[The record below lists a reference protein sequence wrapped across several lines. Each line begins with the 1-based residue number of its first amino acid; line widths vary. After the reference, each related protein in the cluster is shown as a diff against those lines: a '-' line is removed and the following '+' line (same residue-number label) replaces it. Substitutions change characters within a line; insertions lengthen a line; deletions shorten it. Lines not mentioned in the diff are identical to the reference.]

1 MTNLTPVELHAGYW
15 IKREDLHRS
24 PTGVNGAKYR
34 AAQHLAERAALL
46 GSHTIVSAASV
57 LSPQSAI
64 SATVAAEYGL
74 KCMIIVGG
82 TTPEK
87 ALRHQSI
94 EIARDLGASI
104 HAIKVGYN
112 PALQSAAFRAAD
124 APGVWRMPYGIT
136 TPVEASLRAVEDFV
150 RVGAPQTAN
159 LPDDVRTLV
168 LPLGSG
174 NTACGVLYG
183 LHDARPADLRLV
195 VTLGIGPARVDWV
208 RDRLRS
214 LGRTMAPHGIRHEH
228 IQLSPVWATYGDKM
242 PYKHVEIVMHP
253 TYEGKCWRYL
263 QATRHAWWKPDDHTA
278 FWVVGGPLL
287 A

>member
-1 MTNLTPVELHAGYW
+1 MSDLTPVELHAGYW

-64 SATVAAEYGL
+64 SATVATEYGL
-74 KCMIIVGG
+74 KCLIIVGG
-82 TTPEK
+82 TDPVK
-87 ALRHQSI
+87 ALKHQSI
-94 EIARDLGASI
+94 EIASKLGAKI
-104 HAIKVGYN
+104 TAIKVGYN
-112 PALQSAAFRAAD
+112 PALQSAALRVAE
-124 APGVWRMPYGIT
+124 APGLWRMPYGIT
-136 TPVEASLRAVEDFV
+136 TPADASLRAVEDFV

-159 LPDDVRTLV
+159 LPDEVRTLV

-183 LHDARPADLRLV
+183 LHDARPDDLRRV

-208 RDRLRS
+208 RDRLLA
-214 LGRTMAPHGIRHEH
+214 LGRDIVPAGVEHEH
-228 IQLSPVWATYGDKM
+228 IQLSPVWATYGDRM
-242 PYKHVEIVMHP
+242 PYQHDGIVMHP

-263 QATRHAWWKPDDHTA
+263 QATRHLWWKPDDRAA
-278 FWVVGGPLL
+278 FWVVGGPLSS
-287 A
+287 